1 MSNFFNIP
9 GIVCWDM
16 KIAASRVR
24 VFSRISCNFAVDMKT
39 TPILTTE
46 QRQQQHMLPQQ
57 VQYVRL
63 LEMNGPEV
71 EEAVRQAVDENP
83 ALEEVHDLDTSD
95 DTNDFNETAEE
106 VQMAD
111 YSGDE
116 VPWYRL
122 EAPNHMSDQRY
133 YEPQAV
139 ASSSS
144 LMDQLTDQLTDLDL
158 DDLDRRIA
166 HYIIGNLDDNGY
178 MTRTVPEL
186 TSDLAI
192 AGIVDDEKRVRN
204 VWRQIRSLEPAG
216 VGAMDL
222 RDSLLLQLQRLK
234 PIESVSDAKE
244 IVKDYFDLF
253 SKKHY
258 DKLSKMLA
266 LTPERLK
273 AAVEVIRRLNPK
285 PGGIVGGSPDD
296 ERQRQIVPEFS
307 VDVDGD
313 HLTVTLLTAIPE
325 LRVSPTFSV
334 DAYPHASDSAMT
346 PHKAETNAFIKQRRD
361 EATGFMRTLQMR
373 QDTLLSVMRAIVTLQ
388 RDFFRTGDR
397 TDLHPMILKDIAS
410 VTGLDASVISRA
422 TASKYVM
429 TPYGTFPLKF
439 FFNERPKES
448 DPDTTSHIIEQKIRK
463 VIDAENKHHPLSDEA
478 ITALLKE
485 DGLDMA
491 RRTVTKYR
499 ERMNIPVARL
509 RRTI

>member
-1 MSNFFNIP
+1 
-9 GIVCWDM
+9 
-16 KIAASRVR
+16 
-24 VFSRISCNFAVDMKT
+24 MKT

-83 ALEEVHDLDTSD
+83 ALEVIHDQDTPDES
-95 DTNDFNETAEE
+95 NDFNETAEE

-116 VPWYRL
+116 IPWYRL
-122 EAPNHMSDQRY
+122 EAANHQSDQRY

-144 LMDQLTDQLTDLDL
+144 LIDQLTEQLTDLDL

-166 HYIIGNLDDNGY
+166 RYIIGNLDDNGY

-186 TSDLAI
+186 ASDLAI
-192 AGIVDDEKRVRN
+192 AGVVDDDRRVRN
-204 VWRQIRSLEPAG
+204 VWQKIRSLDPAG

-222 RDSLLLQLQRLK
+222 RDSLLLQLQRLN
-234 PIESVSDAKE
+234 PSDSVADATE

-258 DKLSKMLA
+258 DKLAKQLSIS
-266 LTPERLK
+266 PQRLK
-273 AAVEVIRRLNPK
+273 DAVEVIRRLNPK
-285 PGGIVGGSPDD
+285 PGGIIGGSPDD
-296 ERQRQIVPEFS
+296 DRQRQIVPEFS
-307 VDVDGD
+307 VEVDGD
-313 HLTVTLLTAIPE
+313 NLTVSLLAAIPE

-334 DAYPHASDSAMT
+334 DAYPQTADQSMT
-346 PHKAETNAFIKQRRD
+346 ARKAETNAFIRQRRD
-361 EATGFMRTLQMR
+361 EASGFIRTLQMR
-373 QDTLLSVMRAIVTLQ
+373 QDTMMSVMRAIVTLQ

-397 TDLHPMILKDIAS
+397 TDLHPMILKDVAQI
-410 VTGLDASVISRA
+410 TGLDSSVISRA

-429 TPYGTFPLKF
+429 THYGTFPLKF

-448 DPDTTSHIIEQKIRK
+448 NPDTTSHIIEQSIRK
-463 VIDAENKHHPLSDEA
+463 VVDAEDKHHPLSDEA
-478 ITALLKE
+478 ITDILNQQ
-485 DGLDMA
+485 GLDMA
-491 RRTVTKYR
+491 RRTVAKYR

>member
-1 MSNFFNIP
+1 
-9 GIVCWDM
+9 
-16 KIAASRVR
+16 
-24 VFSRISCNFAVDMKT
+24 MKT

-83 ALEEVHDLDTSD
+83 ALEVIHDQDTPD
-95 DTNDFNETAEE
+95 DSNDFNETAEE

-116 VPWYRL
+116 IPWYRL
-122 EAPNHMSDQRY
+122 EAANHQSDQRY

-144 LMDQLTDQLTDLDL
+144 LIDQLTEQLTDLDL

-166 HYIIGNLDDNGY
+166 RYIIGNLDDNGY

-186 TSDLAI
+186 ASDLAI
-192 AGIVDDEKRVRN
+192 AGVVDDDRRVRN
-204 VWRQIRSLEPAG
+204 VWQKIRSLDPAG

-222 RDSLLLQLQRLK
+222 RDSLLLQLQRLN
-234 PIESVSDAKE
+234 PSDSVADATE

-258 DKLSKMLA
+258 DKLVKQLSIS
-266 LTPERLK
+266 PQRLK
-273 AAVEVIRRLNPK
+273 DAVDVIRRLNPK
-285 PGGIVGGSPDD
+285 PGGIIGGSPDD
-296 ERQRQIVPEFS
+296 DRQRQIVPEFS
-307 VDVDGD
+307 VEVDGD
-313 HLTVTLLTAIPE
+313 NLTVTLLAAIPE

-334 DAYPHASDSAMT
+334 DAYPQTADQSMT
-346 PHKAETNAFIKQRRD
+346 ARKAETNAFIRQRRD
-361 EATGFMRTLQMR
+361 EASGFIRTLQMR
-373 QDTLLSVMRAIVTLQ
+373 QDTMMSVMRAIVTLQ

-397 TDLHPMILKDIAS
+397 TDLHPMILKDVAQI
-410 VTGLDASVISRA
+410 TGLDSSVISRA

-439 FFNERPKES
+439 FFNERPKENN
-448 DPDTTSHIIEQKIRK
+448 PDTTSHIIEQSIRK
-463 VIDAENKHHPLSDEA
+463 VVDAEDKHHPLSDEA
-478 ITALLKE
+478 ITDILNQQ
-485 DGLDMA
+485 GLDMA
-491 RRTVTKYR
+491 RRTVAKYR

>member
-1 MSNFFNIP
+1 
-9 GIVCWDM
+9 
-16 KIAASRVR
+16 
-24 VFSRISCNFAVDMKT
+24 MKT

-83 ALEEVHDLDTSD
+83 ALEVIHDQDTPDES
-95 DTNDFNETAEE
+95 NDFNETAEE

-116 VPWYRL
+116 IPWYRL
-122 EAPNHMSDQRY
+122 EAANHQSDQRY

-144 LMDQLTDQLTDLDL
+144 LIDQLTEQLTDLDL

-166 HYIIGNLDDNGY
+166 RYIIGNLDDNGY

-186 TSDLAI
+186 ASDLAI
-192 AGIVDDEKRVRN
+192 AGVVDDDRRVRN
-204 VWRQIRSLEPAG
+204 VWQKIRSLDPAG

-222 RDSLLLQLQRLK
+222 RDSLLLQLQRLN
-234 PIESVSDAKE
+234 PSDSVADATE

-258 DKLSKMLA
+258 DKLAKQLSIS
-266 LTPERLK
+266 PQRLK
-273 AAVEVIRRLNPK
+273 DAVDVIRRLNPK
-285 PGGIVGGSPDD
+285 PGGIIGGSPDD
-296 ERQRQIVPEFS
+296 DRQRQIVPEFS
-307 VDVDGD
+307 VEVDGD
-313 HLTVTLLTAIPE
+313 NLTVSLLAAIPE

-334 DAYPHASDSAMT
+334 DAYPQTADQSMT
-346 PHKAETNAFIKQRRD
+346 ARKAETNAFIRQRRD
-361 EATGFMRTLQMR
+361 EASGFIRTLQMR
-373 QDTLLSVMRAIVTLQ
+373 QDTMMSVMRAIVTLQ

-397 TDLHPMILKDIAS
+397 TDLHPMILKDVAQI
-410 VTGLDASVISRA
+410 TGLDSSVISRA

-429 TPYGTFPLKF
+429 THYGTFPLKF

-448 DPDTTSHIIEQKIRK
+448 NPDTTSHIIEQSIRK
-463 VIDAENKHHPLSDEA
+463 VVDAEDKHHPLSDEA
-478 ITALLKE
+478 ITDILNQQ
-485 DGLDMA
+485 GLDMA
-491 RRTVTKYR
+491 RRTVAKYR